1 MKMRMIFK
9 PVAVFSIILALSA
22 VNLADIRI
30 RFARGRTS
38 ATVSGS
44 IRAGGRVC
52 YVAGARRGQTLNAVL
67 SSRSGKVNFF
77 ETGETSYSFVVDR
90 GGDQTLCVDNVG
102 GSTTYTLTVS
112 IQ

>member
-1 MKMRMIFK
+1 MTMKMILR
-9 PVAVFSIILALSA
+9 PAVVFSMILALSV

-38 ATVSGS
+38 ATVTGS

-67 SSRSGKVNFF
+67 SSRTGKVKFF
-77 ETGETSYSFVVDR
+77 ETGETSYSFVVER
-90 GGDQTLCVDNVG
+90 GGDQTLCVDNIG
-102 GSTTYTLTVS
+102 GTTSYTLTVS
-112 IQ
+112 IH

>member
-1 MKMRMIFK
+1 MTRKMIFK
-9 PVAVFSIILALSA
+9 PVVVISMILALSV

-38 ATVSGS
+38 ATVTGT

-52 YVAGARRGQTLNAVL
+52 YIAGARRGQTLNAVL
-67 SSRSGKVNFF
+67 SSRSGKVNFL
-77 ETGETSYSFVVDR
+77 ETGETSYSFVVER

-102 GSTTYTLTVS
+102 GSTSYTLTVS

>member
-1 MKMRMIFK
+1 MMRIMFK
-9 PVAVFSIILALSA
+9 PVAVFSIVLALSV

-38 ATVSGS
+38 ATVTGS

-67 SSRSGKVNFF
+67 SSRSGKVNFL

-90 GGDQTLCVDNVG
+90 SGDQTLCVDNVG

>member
-1 MKMRMIFK
+1 MFK
-9 PVAVFSIILALSA
+9 PVAVFSIVLALSV

-38 ATVSGS
+38 ATVTGS

-67 SSRSGKVNFF
+67 SSRSGKVNFL

-90 GGDQTLCVDNVG
+90 SGDQTLCVDNVG

>member
-1 MKMRMIFK
+1 MTMKMMFK
-9 PVAVFSIILALSA
+9 PVVVISMILALSV

-38 ATVSGS
+38 ATVTGT

-52 YVAGARRGQTLNAVL
+52 YIAGARRGQTLNAVL
-67 SSRSGKVNFF
+67 SSRSGKVNFL
-77 ETGETSYSFVVDR
+77 ETGETSYSFVVER

-102 GSTTYTLTVS
+102 GSTSYTLTVS

>member
-1 MKMRMIFK
+1 MMMRIMFK
-9 PVAVFSIILALSA
+9 PVAVFSIVLALSV

-38 ATVSGS
+38 ATVTGS

-67 SSRSGKVNFF
+67 SSRSGKVNFL

-90 GGDQTLCVDNVG
+90 SGDQTLCVDNVG

>member
-1 MKMRMIFK
+1 MAMKMIFK
-9 PVAVFSIILALSA
+9 PAVVISMILALSV

-38 ATVSGS
+38 ATVTGT

-52 YVAGARRGQTLNAVL
+52 YIAGARRGQTLNAVL
-67 SSRSGKVNFF
+67 SSRSGKVNFL
-77 ETGETSYSFVVDR
+77 ETGETSYSFVVER

-102 GSTTYTLTVS
+102 GSTSYTLTVS